1 MLKRIIRQN
10 IILFAIVIILLIISE
25 FYLHDHED
33 SFSEKQAVSIVEK
46 ISNIYNKSG
55 LEGLLA
61 IEADLLSDQI
71 ESMSISDN
79 QGNIIWEYKG
89 ENAGRP
95 DEKNLSYITSH
106 VPGNDSLFIKVSLRN
121 PETAKSETGNFILKM
136 FIFLI
141 MGTGIILIN
150 IMLLRKNISP
160 YLSVLENHF
169 GRQISDGNYGIL
181 DKSISEL
188 KHNLHQEKERMAEF
202 SESLE
207 KEIQKRTRDFEEAN
221 RLLKEEIRE
230 RKKAE
235 NANADIAS
243 MERVKSAELKKAY
256 IELEMSRN
264 AALNLTED
272 LSVEIKEREKTAKE
286 LEESEE
292 KHRLLFE
299 NAGVG
304 ICYLNPEGKIILLNH
319 AAAKIFGVEL
329 LDIIN
334 TSLTKILPFQQGER
348 AGDIIDKTIKNRR
361 RHTVEESLFVGKNK
375 KNLLSI
381 YNPVIDSEGEVIG
394 TQVIYQDITEL
405 KRAEEKI
412 KKLNESLEE
421 RVRDRTAQLES
432 ANRELESFSY
442 SVSHDLRAPLRHING
457 FIEILQ
463 EKHISQLD
471 EKGIRYLKIISDSAT
486 KMGVL
491 IDELLDF
498 SRTGRKELKKKAFDP
513 NKIIDTVRNELSG
526 EIERRDI
533 TWKIDDL
540 PEIYADPNMLK
551 LVFQNLIHNSLKYT
565 RKKDRAIIQIGY
577 HKSHKNEIE
586 IFIKDN
592 GVGFDMQYADKLFG
606 IFQRLH
612 RADEFEGTGIGL
624 ANTKRII
631 SRHNGRIW
639 GEAELNKGATFY
651 FTLPKIMVG
660 DNEPED

>member
-1 MLKRIIRQN
+1 MLNKIIRQN
-10 IILFAIVIILLIISE
+10 IILFTIVIILLIIAE
-25 FYLHDHED
+25 FYIYDNKE
-33 SFSEKQAVSIVEK
+33 SISEKQVNLVAEK
-46 ISNIYNKSG
+46 ISRVFNENG
-55 LEGLLA
+55 LEGLRSIVPDSLN
-61 IEADLLSDQI
+61 DRLSSI
-71 ESMSISDN
+71 IISDN
-79 QGNIIWEYKG
+79 QGEIIWEYEG
-89 ENAGRP
+89 PGSGRH
-95 DEKNLSYITSH
+95 NGRSLITLTS
-106 VPGNDSLFIKVSLRN
+106 PLIGNDSLFTKVSLHN
-121 PETAKSETGNFILKM
+121 PETVKSETGNFILKM
-136 FIFLI
+136 LIYLI

-150 IMLLRKNISP
+150 ILLLRKNISP

-169 GRQISDGNYGIL
+169 GRQISDGNYEIL
-181 DKSISEL
+181 DESISEL
-188 KHNLHQEKERMAEF
+188 KNNLFQEKKKMGEF

-334 TSLTKILPFQQGER
+334 TSLTKILPFRQGER

-405 KRAEEKI
+405 KEAEEKI
-412 KKLNESLEE
+412 NKLNEFLEE

-498 SRTGRKELKKKAFDP
+498 SRTGRKELKKKALDP

-526 EIERRDI
+526 EIEGRDI
-533 TWKIDDL
+533 TWIIDDL

-565 RKKDRAIIQIGY
+565 RKKDVAIIQIGY
-577 HKSHKNEIE
+577 QNSYKNEIE

-612 RADEFEGTGIGL
+612 RTDEFEGTGIGL

-639 GEAELNKGATFY
+639 CEAELNKGATFY